1 MKVCSI
7 RYTTALFTIYPTKQ
21 TNKHAIVYD
30 SNTLS
35 MESEP
40 NQKEGAAPP
49 ISLHG
54 TTYRCLSAL
63 DSSYL

>member
-30 SNTLS
+30 LNTLS

-40 NQKEGAAPP
+40 NQKEG
-49 ISLHG
+49 LLRQ
-54 TTYRCLSAL
+54 YRCMEQPIAVCPL
-63 DSSYL
+63 